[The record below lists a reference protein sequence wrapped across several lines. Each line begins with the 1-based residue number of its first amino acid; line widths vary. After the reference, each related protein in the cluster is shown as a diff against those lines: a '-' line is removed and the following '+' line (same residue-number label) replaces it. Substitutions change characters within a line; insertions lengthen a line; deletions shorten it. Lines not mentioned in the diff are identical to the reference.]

1 MRRGEEPTPQERA
14 YRSHRLRSRGLT
26 WEEIAAVWEADFGVG
41 PRLALRWAHNLSH
54 QKVADRWNELA
65 CAADREPTM
74 VKARVFQF
82 EHWHPGKGGRR
93 PSVANLDMLAR
104 IYQTIGRRLLSDEEY
119 VVYDPSS
126 REAIDRIDHR
136 RLDTNARPDAT
147 PIPLSARTSDRQACP
162 PVPEAT
168 NAGPF
173 AAKPAMLPNP
183 TEELLAKDLAE
194 ASGPGT
200 IQDYHRPSSPDV
212 GHRTAEGAPAALT
225 GPSTGV
231 GLHLNGLAGTDLFA
245 AVVAPSAEAED
256 PITSI
261 ADALNEYSY
270 PVGTDGADS
279 GSLQSLAAS
288 VALAKTNYQTCRYGE
303 VAAALPSL
311 LRSVRIACTV
321 LTGDA
326 RLRALRLS
334 AEAHH
339 VAASILFK
347 HGETGLSWIAADRS
361 LQAAHASEDP
371 LMIGSS
377 SRIVIH
383 ALMEAGHLRAA
394 LAVASRAAER
404 MGTNVATSPT
414 ANDLSIYGA
423 LLLRA
428 SIAAARYGDRHST
441 AYFLDEAEDAGRCLG
456 HEGNHMWTAFGP
468 NNVLCHRV
476 HAACALG
483 DAGTAVE
490 YARRV
495 DINAL
500 AISERK
506 AALLLDTARAFLIW
520 GKHDKAVHVLRAAG
534 DIAPEE
540 VTSRPTT
547 RTMIRNIIATGSPTV
562 ARQAREYARSLGV
575 VA

>member
-1 MRRGEEPTPQERA
+1 
-14 YRSHRLRSRGLT
+14 
-26 WEEIAAVWEADFGVG
+26 VWEADFGVG

-65 CAADREPTM
+65 CDEAREPTM

-104 IYQTIGRRLLSDEEY
+104 IYQTTGRRLLSEEEY
-119 VVYDPSS
+119 AVYDPSS
-126 REAIDRIDHR
+126 RVAIDRIDHR
-136 RLDTNARPDAT
+136 VLDTNARPSGTSTPQRTMASGPHACSPEPEPTDAR
-147 PIPLSARTSDRQACP
+147 PL
-162 PVPEAT
+162 
-168 NAGPF
+168 
-173 AAKPAMLPNP
+173 AAKPATLPNP
-183 TEELLAKDLAE
+183 SGALFAKDLAK
-194 ASGPGT
+194 ASGTDT
-200 IQDYHRPSSPDV
+200 IQDIHPPPSSDV
-212 GHRTAEGAPAALT
+212 GNRSAEGKPAALID
-225 GPSTGV
+225 PSAGV
-231 GLHLNGLAGTDLFA
+231 GLHLNGLAGTDLFN
-245 AVVAPSAEAED
+245 AVVAPSDEAEN
-256 PITSI
+256 PIMSI
-261 ADALNEYSY
+261 AAALNEYSY
-270 PVGTDGADS
+270 PAGTDGAEP
-279 GSLQSLAAS
+279 GSLHSVAVR

-321 LTGDA
+321 LMGDA

-334 AEAHH
+334 AETHH

-347 HGETGLSWIAADRS
+347 QGETGLSWIAADRS

-377 SRIVIH
+377 SRIIIQ
-383 ALMEAGHLRAA
+383 ALMEAGHHPAA

-404 MGTNVATSPT
+404 MSPKVATNPT
-414 ANDLSIYGA
+414 ANDISIYGS

-428 SIAAARYGDRHST
+428 SISAARYGDRHST
-441 AYFLDEAEDAGRCLG
+441 AQFLDEAEDAGRYLG

-476 HAACALG
+476 HTACALG
-483 DAGTAVE
+483 DAGTAIE

-500 AISERK
+500 AITERK

-540 VTSRPTT
+540 VTSRPATLAL
-547 RTMIRNIIATGSPTV
+547 IRDIIATAPPTV
-562 ARQAREYARSLGV
+562 ARQAREYAQSLGV
-575 VA
+575 GA